1 MTLQEIRKKAK
12 EAEDIVSM
20 VKDALITLLT
30 NQMRSIEGSGRTL
43 DLINMDDEESIT
55 GVDFR
60 EIGEG
65 MAFGPDAAADEDQLF
80 VGIFWDE
87 ESGSPLFFKEGD
99 DEDVVSIMDH
109 RITMNDLLQAAT
121 LIEDWAKEK
130 A

>member
-1 MTLQEIRKKAK
+1 MTLQEIRKKAD
-12 EAEDIVSM
+12 EAEAIVSM
-20 VKDALITLLT
+20 VKDALVTLLT
-30 NQMRSIEGSGRTL
+30 DQMRSIEKSGRKL
-43 DLINMDDEESIT
+43 DLIDMNDVESIT

-65 MAFGPDAAADEDQLF
+65 MSFGPDAAAGEEQLF

-87 ESGSPLFFKEGD
+87 ESGAPMFFKEGD
-99 DEDVVSIMDH
+99 DEDVVSILDP

-121 LIEDWAKEK
+121 LIEDWLKEK